1 MSRSTQ
7 RKEAMFYLYQY
18 LLKENAHLKI
28 DSEDVFLLNEAFQ
41 SVIGISLTQKKD
53 LVELINDELI
63 DWTFDRL
70 GFIEQAILLLACG
83 EAIILQTEKQVI
95 IDEAVK
101 LAKEF
106 GDEDDTYKLINATLD
121 KVLDI

>member
-28 DSEDVFLLNEAFQ
+28 DSEDIFLLNEAFQ

>member
-1 MSRSTQ
+1 MSRSRQ
-7 RKEAMFYLYQY
+7 RKEAMFYLYQF
-18 LLKENAHLKI
+18 LLKEDAQLDN
-28 DSEDVFLLNEAFQ
+28 DSDDLLLLAEAFQ
-41 SVIGISLTQKKD
+41 SVIDVSLSQKAD

>member
-18 LLKENAHLKI
+18 LLKEDAKLKT
-28 DSEDVFLLNEAFQ
+28 DSEDVLLLNEAFQ
-41 SVIGISLTQKKD
+41 SVVHISLTQKVD

-70 GFIEQAILLLACG
+70 GYIEQSILLLACG

-106 GDEDDTYKLINATLD
+106 GDADDTYKLINATLD